1 MSLPR
6 VHAAIAV
13 TLIMKHKA
21 WFLHEQHQSNF
32 TAFVS
37 IWTFLPFNIV
47 SAEQPQK
54 DDTRSSD
61 PEQLCGHCC
70 LFLSARAVTVGV
82 WHNMRAANMAV
93 QGLAPF
99 GADIAVL
106 VHNPALDGSSP
117 RRPNDL
123 TAAAA
128 LSGGTASDA
137 TGVSTELQHERPEL
151 KIFTWAREEVAAD
164 ALSITG
170 TCYACILAMH
180 AYLLCCVYGAA
191 CRPLGPPDGPTQTSM
206 PMYVTQLCMWQTD
219 RPALYLIDSYPLKM
233 RNAKAAKTLTP
244 TTHQTTLTKLK
255 LWNVPGFSKT

>member
-1 MSLPR
+1 
-6 VHAAIAV
+6 
-13 TLIMKHKA
+13 
-21 WFLHEQHQSNF
+21 
-32 TAFVS
+32 
-37 IWTFLPFNIV
+37 
-47 SAEQPQK
+47 
-54 DDTRSSD
+54 
-61 PEQLCGHCC
+61 
-70 LFLSARAVTVGV
+70 
-82 WHNMRAANMAV
+82 MRAANMAV

-206 PMYVTQLCMWQTD
+206 PMCTSSRLGCCCCEVDLCWAVCHT
-219 RPALYLIDSYPLKM
+219 ALYVANRPPSAISYRFLPLEDEKC
-233 RNAKAAKTLTP
+233 K
-244 TTHQTTLTKLK
+244 
-255 LWNVPGFSKT
+255 SC

>member
-1 MSLPR
+1 
-6 VHAAIAV
+6 
-13 TLIMKHKA
+13 
-21 WFLHEQHQSNF
+21 
-32 TAFVS
+32 
-37 IWTFLPFNIV
+37 
-47 SAEQPQK
+47 
-54 DDTRSSD
+54 
-61 PEQLCGHCC
+61 
-70 LFLSARAVTVGV
+70 
-82 WHNMRAANMAV
+82 MRAANMAV

-191 CRPLGPPDGPTQTSM
+191 CRPLGCCCCEVD
-206 PMYVTQLCMWQTD
+206 LCWAVCHT
-219 RPALYLIDSYPLKM
+219 ALYVANRPPSAISYRFLPLEDEKC
-233 RNAKAAKTLTP
+233 K
-244 TTHQTTLTKLK
+244 
-255 LWNVPGFSKT
+255 SC